1 MALYGLAPGFVA
13 VSWGFLVAFLLLG
26 QLGQILQFPQWT
38 LDLSPFSH
46 IPMVPAE
53 ELEAM
58 PLVILV
64 LIAGG
69 LIGAG
74 LVGFR
79 RRDVDF

>member
-1 MALYGLAPGFVA
+1 
-13 VSWGFLVAFLLLG
+13 
-26 QLGQILQFPQWT
+26 
-38 LDLSPFSH
+38 
-46 IPMVPAE
+46 MVPAE